1 MNRKKWDGLMVHV
14 YFPDEGSV
22 ALARHDWMAVLPPC
36 VQFSSCDCRA
46 VQQLQRQQSGDDGAA
61 AASDVIALFSV
72 PGPANLPASKVWYDA
87 TADSAE
93 GRKSAASFQRWSPR
107 SIW

>member
-1 MNRKKWDGLMVHV
+1 MDHKKGDGLTVRV

-36 VQFSSCDCRA
+36 IQFSSCDCRA

-61 AASDVIALFSV
+61 AAASDVIARFSV
-72 PGPANLPASKVWYDA
+72 PGPANPTASKESWHR
-87 TADSAE
+87 
-93 GRKSAASFQRWSPR
+93 G
-107 SIW
+107 